1 MKSILKTFNVGAISN
16 FALISMSSVLI
27 TACGGPDSSNP
38 RAYDTNG
45 PEIILNGNALIELD
59 VNATYTDAG
68 ATARDVWD
76 GDNLV
81 DQDASTEG
89 LQAIKVEGLDTLDT
103 SIVGSYQI
111 SYTAE
116 DASGNIATAVR
127 SIEVGDRTIPV
138 ITITGSNPLLVEFNG
153 SFNTPNATSYD
164 AFDDAT
170 TNVTDITS
178 NVDTGTIGTYIVTY
192 SATDASGNEATKTLT
207 IIVEPGYQDELV
219 VFQNGTLK
227 DAWFQNGYD
236 DDLGWGDCPANNCP
250 NLDFHMEN
258 DATKGRDVM
267 YIAQGEDNT
276 AQAGF
281 FLQTT
286 TPHDLRGA
294 EVNGKLSF
302 EVWSDSPEGVD
313 LNVAVD
319 CPGYPNAGNP
329 VIVEG
334 VGA

>member
-16 FALISMSSVLI
+16 FALIGMSSVLI
-27 TACGGPDSSNP
+27 TACGGPDSSDP

-59 VNATYTDAG
+59 VNAAYTDAG

-153 SFNTPNATSYD
+153 SFNTPN
-164 AFDDAT
+164 
-170 TNVTDITS
+170 
-178 NVDTGTIGTYIVTY
+178 
-192 SATDASGNEATKTLT
+192 
-207 IIVEPGYQDELV
+207 
-219 VFQNGTLK
+219 
-227 DAWFQNGYD
+227 
-236 DDLGWGDCPANNCP
+236 
-250 NLDFHMEN
+250 
-258 DATKGRDVM
+258 
-267 YIAQGEDNT
+267 
-276 AQAGF
+276 
-281 FLQTT
+281 
-286 TPHDLRGA
+286 
-294 EVNGKLSF
+294 LS
-302 EVWSDSPEGVD
+302 
-313 LNVAVD
+313 L
-319 CPGYPNAGNP
+319 
-329 VIVEG
+329 IHI
-334 VGA
+334 